1 MAPEMEHFQKI
12 GGVLKY
18 FDPVISI
25 KCKKL

>member
-1 MAPEMEHFQKI
+1 MAPEMAHLKKI

-25 KCKKL
+25 K